1 MFDDFN
7 ITKYKHIKYP
17 SDMSMKTLNEIK
29 SLQVQ
34 KMDVPYADKYDN
46 IHAAFKQLFVNRK
59 RKYPSDLVNTLI
71 AKSQPVILRIKN
83 YHDRPRP
90 NVLAKKFG
98 IDLLYHK
105 MSSAQTPA
113 FPSGHSAQSK
123 LISLVLSDMYPEMKR
138 EFTDVAA
145 HVSNSRIVA
154 RVHYK
159 SDKDIGERLG
169 QDLYNHLNNA

>member
-17 SDMSMKTLNEIK
+17 SARSIKSLNEIK

-34 KMDVPYADKYDN
+34 KMDVAYADKYDN
-46 IHAAFKQLFVNRK
+46 IHGAFKQLFVNRK

-71 AKSQPVILRIKN
+71 AKSKPIILRIKN

-90 NVLAKKFG
+90 NELAKNFG
-98 IDLLYHK
+98 IDLSYHK

-123 LISLVLSDMYPEMKR
+123 LIALVLSDMYPEMKR

-145 HVSNSRIVA
+145 HISKSRIVA

-159 SDKDIGERLG
+159 SDKEIGERLG

>member
-1 MFDDFN
+1 
-7 ITKYKHIKYP
+7 
-17 SDMSMKTLNEIK
+17 
-29 SLQVQ
+29 
-34 KMDVPYADKYDN
+34 
-46 IHAAFKQLFVNRK
+46 
-59 RKYPSDLVNTLI
+59 
-71 AKSQPVILRIKN
+71 
-83 YHDRPRP
+83 
-90 NVLAKKFG
+90 
-98 IDLLYHK
+98 

-123 LISLVLSDMYPEMKR
+123 LIALVLSDMYPEMKK

-159 SDKDIGERLG
+159 SDKEIGERLG